1 MRETRARVPAPLLV
15 ALLLL
20 VEGLYYVFAR
30 LLIGVM
36 PPASSAFWMLALA
49 AVQVAV
55 LARGRIGLG
64 TLRRHPGFF
73 LALGL
78 LVGVNTN
85 LGFAAMRWID
95 PGTAALLTRISVL
108 FGVGLGVVWL
118 GERLRRR
125 DVVGGALAVAGTVVV
140 SAQPG
145 DYARLGA
152 LVIVG
157 STFLYALHS
166 AIVKR
171 YGGAMPFLD
180 FFFFRLAATSAVLL
194 VLAAGQGVLAWP
206 AAGDWPLLV
215 LAATVNVVLGRA
227 LYYLALRRLPMSR
240 LTLILTASPVVTIL
254 WSLALFGS
262 VPTPA
267 EAAGGV
273 AILAGVA
280 LVSAGR
286 AR

>member
-36 PPASSAFWMLALA
+36 PPAASAFWMLVLA
-49 AVQVAV
+49 AAQVAV

-64 TLRRHPGFF
+64 TLRRHPRFF
-73 LALGL
+73 LVLGL

-95 PGTAALLTRISVL
+95 PGTAALLTRTSVL

-118 GERLRRR
+118 GERLRRQ

-140 SAQPG
+140 SIQPG
-145 DYARLGA
+145 DYARRGA
-152 LVIVG
+152 FVIVG

-171 YGGAMPFLD
+171 YGGAMPFMD
-180 FFFFRLAATSAVLL
+180 FFFFRLAATSAVLF

-206 AAGDWPLLV
+206 EAGAWPLLV
-215 LAATVNVVLGRA
+215 LAATVNVVVSRA

-262 VPTPA
+262 VPTRA